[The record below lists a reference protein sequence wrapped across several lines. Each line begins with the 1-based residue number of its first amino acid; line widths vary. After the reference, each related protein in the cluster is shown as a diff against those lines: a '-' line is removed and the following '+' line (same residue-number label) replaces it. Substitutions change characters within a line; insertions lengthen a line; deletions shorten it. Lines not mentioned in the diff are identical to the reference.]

1 MWGRSGKKDKSSL
14 PSPGK
19 KAEEEK
25 VVKAGLYSGDCVRPS
40 PGTLPS
46 SKAGFLVS
54 FLVDARGG
62 SRTGARRSGVRVVI
76 PPQAAEQPVRLTLRQ
91 LRPDQASNACSMQ
104 RYLSQF

>member
-1 MWGRSGKKDKSSL
+1 MM
-14 PSPGK
+14 
-19 KAEEEK
+19 
-25 VVKAGLYSGDCVRPS
+25 RPS
-40 PGTLPS
+40 RTQDRPQKTD
-46 SKAGFLVS
+46 FLVS

-104 RYLSQF
+104 RYLSQL